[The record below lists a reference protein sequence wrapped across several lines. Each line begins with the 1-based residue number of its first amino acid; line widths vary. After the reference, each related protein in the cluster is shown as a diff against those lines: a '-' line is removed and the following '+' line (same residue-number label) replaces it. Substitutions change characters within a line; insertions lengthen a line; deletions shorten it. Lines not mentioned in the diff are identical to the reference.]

1 MCGASGSAVHNPDDF
16 QEITILS
23 EATDM
28 KLRSIIPIEI
38 KIRMNNIAMDAEAKR
53 LLPYLKRKRRKPRK
67 MSPVPHDQYII
78 RK

>member
-1 MCGASGSAVHNPDDF
+1 MCETSGSTVHNPDDF

-53 LLPYLKRKRRKPRK
+53 LLPYLKRKRGKPKK
-67 MSPVPHDQYII
+67 MSPVHDQYII
-78 RK
+78 RR